1 MYKSKQ
7 WEKLIGYTITGVRIE
22 ESTISDEAPDVFLKL
37 SNGREFR
44 IRAEVSTDGID
55 TEGECVADIRGT
67 WMKK

>member
-7 WEKLIGYTITGVRIE
+7 WEKLIGYTITDVRVE

-37 SNGREFR
+37 SNGKEFK
-44 IRAEVSTDGID
+44 IRAEVSKDGMD
-55 TEGECVADIRGT
+55 TEGECVADITGT